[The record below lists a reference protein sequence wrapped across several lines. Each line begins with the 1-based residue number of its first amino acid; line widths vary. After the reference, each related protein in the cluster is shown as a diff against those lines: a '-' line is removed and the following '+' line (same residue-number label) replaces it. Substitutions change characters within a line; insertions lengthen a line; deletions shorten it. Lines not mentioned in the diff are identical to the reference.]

1 MVTMSYWPAPLAT
14 SAVTALRRSPSSMT
28 WKLTVVPGLA
38 FSYSVLSF
46 SMSFIWPLFTVARFK
61 VTLPPEALPL
71 PEDELPAPEQAP
83 NTRAEESAKTPSV
96 NVRLVESI
104 LTPLVGALQFV
115 RRQRAWQI
123 KGQELGVE
131 M

>member
-38 FSYSVLSF
+38 VSYSVLSF

-61 VTLPPEALPL
+61 VTLPPEAALPL
-71 PEDELPAPEQAP
+71 SDDPPPAPEQAP
-83 NTRAEESAKTPSV
+83 RTRAEESAKTPTV
-96 NVRLVESI
+96 NVRLGMSI
-104 LTPLVGALQFV
+104 LTPLVGAL
-115 RRQRAWQI
+115 RGRPARLKA
-123 KGQELGVE
+123 
-131 M
+131 